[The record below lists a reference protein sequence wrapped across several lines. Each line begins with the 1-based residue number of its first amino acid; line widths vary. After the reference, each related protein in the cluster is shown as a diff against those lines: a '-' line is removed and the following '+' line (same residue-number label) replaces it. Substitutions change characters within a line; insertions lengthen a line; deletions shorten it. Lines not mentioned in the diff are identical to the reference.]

1 MAQRF
6 MSCQTCKMFRRLG
19 MAADSESSD
28 EGAEHTPPVPSGSSE
43 RPGGQ
48 GQGTV
53 PEACCK
59 T

>member
-1 MAQRF
+1 
-6 MSCQTCKMFRRLG
+6 MFRRLG